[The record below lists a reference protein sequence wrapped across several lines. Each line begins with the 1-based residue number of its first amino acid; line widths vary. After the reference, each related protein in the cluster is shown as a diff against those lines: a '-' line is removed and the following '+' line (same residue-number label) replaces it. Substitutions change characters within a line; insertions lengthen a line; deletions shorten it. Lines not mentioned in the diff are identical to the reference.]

1 MYIIPNILRQ
11 ALEENDFDYSK
22 VTRGFKDRG
31 FIETSIDGRGI
42 TRMHV
47 QKWIN
52 GVNQKCF
59 CIVGVMKKENPNATN
74 PLN

>member
-11 ALEENDFDYSK
+11 ALEENGFDYSK
-22 VTRGFKDRG
+22 VTRG